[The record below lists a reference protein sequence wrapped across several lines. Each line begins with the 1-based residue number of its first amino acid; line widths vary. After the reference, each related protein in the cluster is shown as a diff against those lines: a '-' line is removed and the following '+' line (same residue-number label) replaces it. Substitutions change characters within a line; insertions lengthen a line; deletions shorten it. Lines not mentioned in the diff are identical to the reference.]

1 MVRVST
7 GKRSKTEDTDSA
19 TYDSCSRVSALLR
32 ISTPTPK
39 FASNTYLATFRA
51 TPIHIIQRESHALAA
66 MLSRPRRNRKSPV
79 LRAAHRE
86 THLGAC
92 NFCLP
97 LFIHES
103 EEVVPV
109 ESMPGC
115 SRLSLAALVEEVAG
129 AIEDGIGMVEVRVR
143 AVH

>member
-1 MVRVST
+1 
-7 GKRSKTEDTDSA
+7 
-19 TYDSCSRVSALLR
+19 
-32 ISTPTPK
+32 
-39 FASNTYLATFRA
+39 
-51 TPIHIIQRESHALAA
+51 

-143 AVH
+143 AVP

>member
-1 MVRVST
+1 
-7 GKRSKTEDTDSA
+7 
-19 TYDSCSRVSALLR
+19 
-32 ISTPTPK
+32 
-39 FASNTYLATFRA
+39 
-51 TPIHIIQRESHALAA
+51 

-129 AIEDGIGMVEVRVR
+129 AIEDGIGMVEVRGRGPLAGMVCVGVCLGVCVCACVCAFLER
-143 AVH
+143 VGDMWVGRPHLLLLPSSLLLCTNTAWDAKHTHTH